1 MGWFSDLTGFAE
13 GGYDETQA
21 QLSVRDGRLCS
32 AGHDK
37 THGVGVFELVA
48 LDQLRR
54 DRTTPERTEELRFAP
69 VRANVRDLIRS
80 PENAGAV
87 FQVASQFNMLEMTGP
102 EVTPED
108 GVTRYAW
115 DNTQG
120 PACAIAVGAA
130 TLYRN
135 YLVPVGDRIGQRAH
149 QQLDGL
155 MDLGPALSAL
165 TGQPLHALWS
175 MENGYALGR
184 PDGLRAIGAAL
195 KSLSPPAIDDLRG
208 LLKVGYLQDAEVT
221 DAPVIAGQTVS
232 QVFASAMPIS
242 YSGAS
247 PETWEPLARLVLEA
261 AYEATLLCA
270 ERNAGRGG
278 SNKLFLTLLGGG
290 VFGNPRGWIL
300 AATKKA
306 LIKHRH
312 SGLDVFVV
320 SHGEVPQDLQRL
332 AAEFASGL

>member
-1 MGWFSDLTGFAE
+1 MGWFSDLTGFVE
-13 GGYDETQA
+13 GSYEETQA
-21 QLSVRDGRLCS
+21 RLSVRDGQLHSTGCVR
-32 AGHDK
+32 

-48 LDQLRR
+48 LNELRR
-54 DRTTPERTEELRFAP
+54 GQKPSARAGKLRFAT

-135 YLVPVGDRIGQRAH
+135 YLVPVGDQPGQTADR
-149 QQLDGL
+149 QLDGL
-155 MDLGPALSAL
+155 MDLGPALSEL
-165 TGQPLHALWS
+165 TGLPLHALWI

-184 PDGLRAIGAAL
+184 PDGLRAIGGAL
-195 KSLSPPAIDDLRG
+195 KSPSPSAIDDLRG
-208 LLKVGYLQDAEVT
+208 LLKIGYLQDAEVT
-221 DAPVIAGQTVS
+221 DNPVAAGQTVS

-247 PETWEPLARLVLEA
+247 PEVWEPLARLVLEA
-261 AYEATLLCA
+261 AYEATMLCA
-270 ERNAGRGG
+270 ERAVERGG
-278 SNKLFLTLLGGG
+278 SNKVFLTLLGGG

-300 AATKKA
+300 AAMKRA

-332 AAEFASGL
+332 AAEFELGL